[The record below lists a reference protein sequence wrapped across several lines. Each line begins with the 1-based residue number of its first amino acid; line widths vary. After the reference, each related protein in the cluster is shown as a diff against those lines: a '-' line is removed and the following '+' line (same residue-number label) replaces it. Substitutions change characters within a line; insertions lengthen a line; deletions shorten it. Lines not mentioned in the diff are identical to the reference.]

1 MTSPRSKTYFA
12 ALMSSQYIDTIKMDV
27 PLMHPEDDKK
37 WSNLHSVWD
46 SSQIFAQKLFREVF
60 EFSSQKLTGKS
71 FN

>member
-37 WSNLHSVWD
+37 WSNLHSGRAAKFFV
-46 SSQIFAQKLFREVF
+46 Q
-60 EFSSQKLTGKS
+60 
-71 FN
+71 N